1 MIGLNSWTGD
11 PRLGAKYANGLST
24 PARRAWINFDPQA
37 GREQAKTRPALVLTS
52 SDFNAATG
60 LLIVCPVTRT
70 ERLWRTR
77 VPLVGTATA
86 GSVMIE
92 QLKSVD
98 WLAHGAAFIERVPQS
113 LLDDVR
119 SRVATML
126 DL

>member
-77 VPLVGTATA
+77 VPLFGTATA

-92 QLKSVD
+92 QLKASIG
-98 WLAHGAAFIERVPQS
+98 WHMARRS
-113 LLDDVR
+113 LNVYCNR
-119 SRVATML
+119 CSTT
-126 DL
+126 